1 MDVPQNTHTCL
12 AQTSFLFNI
21 TFLIFPQ
28 DEQWKRPREEAPL
41 RRTAC
46 VKASRDG
53 GFGRSTT
60 WRCASYLPT
69 FLPISEL
76 NPKPLAKYPTTLG
89 RSLKFRILDQIQ
101 VKSLWRLDHSIIQY
115 VDKWVWCWLIRRQTS
130 TAIEGFAA
138 LYKYACFQ
146 CVWNSVLPN
155 YRTPN

>member
-1 MDVPQNTHTCL
+1 MCRKTHTTVSPKPHFCSISL
-12 AQTSFLFNI
+12 FWFFLKTNSGNAQ
-21 TFLIFPQ
+21 
-28 DEQWKRPREEAPL
+28 EKKRQG

-60 WRCASYLPT
+60 WRCASCLPT